1 MNIMGMKRN
10 VIWKLP
16 SVSTFGLKMSACV
29 TMLICSIGASVV
41 QDGMIHLDQYT
52 QEGLAQAMESDSHL
66 VMLAGVGS
74 AMQIIGGFAIPI
86 FAFLLVEG
94 FRHTSDYRKYLLRV
108 VLFALL
114 SEIPFDLAMQQ
125 SFLDFSLQNAMFG
138 TAIALMMLYV
148 LDLFK
153 EGRGAVAVLAR
164 VCTVIGA
171 FVWTGLLHVQFGPSM
186 VLLTAIFYL
195 FYARNVLKTVLG
207 ILVSLVHVTGPLSFY
222 LIWLYNEEQKH
233 GEWKYFFYLL
243 YPLHLLIFGVIVT
256 FLMK

>member
-1 MNIMGMKRN
+1 MNTMGMKRN

-41 QDGMIHLDQYT
+41 QDGMIHLDRYT
-52 QEGLAQAMESDSHL
+52 QEGLAQAMEADSHL

-74 AMQIIGGFAIPI
+74 AMQIIGGFAVPI

-94 FRHTSDYRKYLLRV
+94 FRHTSNYRNYLLRV
-108 VLFALL
+108 ALFALL

-125 SFLDFSLQNAMFG
+125 SFLNISLQNAMFG

-153 EGRGAVAVLAR
+153 EGKGAIAVLAR
-164 VCTVIGA
+164 ICTVIGA
-171 FVWTGLLHVQFGPSM
+171 LVWTGLLHVQFGPSM
-186 VLLTAIFYL
+186 VLLVAIFYL
-195 FYARNVLKTVLG
+195 FYAKNVLKTVLG
-207 ILVSLVHVTGPLSFY
+207 ILVSLIHVTGPLSFY
-222 LIWLYNEEQKH
+222 LIWLYSEEQKH
-233 GEWKYFFYLL
+233 GGWKYFFYLF
-243 YPLHLLIFGVIVT
+243 YPLHLLILGVIVT